1 MTSPDLAAAAHPIWC
16 PPPFGGLRFHPAPMN
31 SDNPLVAAA
40 RAAGEAHQIPAGTAA
55 VMALREAACIAAM
68 YGFRPGPFHFDI
80 PDTEPLDGRP
90 MTRALLLLEWEDL
103 MPSTARVQDGY
114 AKMCFA
120 VCAADGLLLSHGLC
134 ATWSLMWGCEYLER
148 EYASTPLMA
157 PVRAID
163 YMREVCDGVWAN
175 PERIQQLAA
184 VLLSAR
190 AEFLTPTKGE
200 RDRANVRF
208 VMARYAQEFASTWSQ
223 LREDLGRHVLD
234 QARDDIA
241 DDEVLQMRSG
251 GDRNAAAAR
260 YRATLAD
267 RCSRSSLIPD
277 PPTAW
282 DVLIGEGWN
291 IDLSRGEHLP
301 APRWIASQF

>member
-1 MTSPDLAAAAHPIWC
+1 MTSPDLAAAHPTWC
-16 PPPFGGLRFHPAPMN
+16 PAPFGGLRFRPAPMN
-31 SDNPLVAAA
+31 DDNPLVAAA
-40 RAAGEAHQIPAGTAA
+40 QAAGRAHNIPAGTAA

-80 PDTEPLDGRP
+80 PDTVSLDGRP
-90 MTRALLLLEWEDL
+90 MTRALLLEWEDL
-103 MPSTARVQDGY
+103 MSSTARVQDGY

-120 VCAADGLLLSHGLC
+120 VCAADGLLLTHGLC
-134 ATWSLMWGCEYLER
+134 ATCSLMWGCEYLER

-157 PVRAID
+157 PVRAIN

-190 AEFLTPTKGE
+190 AEFLTPTEGE
-200 RDRANVRF
+200 RGRANVRF

-234 QARDDIA
+234 QACDDVA
-241 DDEVLQMRSG
+241 DDEMLQMRSG
-251 GDRNAAAAR
+251 GDPNAAAAKF
-260 YRATLAD
+260 RADLAEK
-267 RCSRSSLIPD
+267 CSRSSLIPD

-291 IDLSRGEHLP
+291 IALNRGERPP
-301 APRWIASQF
+301 APRWIASPFF